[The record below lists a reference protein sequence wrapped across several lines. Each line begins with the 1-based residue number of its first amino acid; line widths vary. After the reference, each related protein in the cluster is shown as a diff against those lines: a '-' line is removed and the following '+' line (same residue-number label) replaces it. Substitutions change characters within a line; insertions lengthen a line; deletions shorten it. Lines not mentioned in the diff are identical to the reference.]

1 MWCDK
6 YRPQKINE
14 LILSPKDS
22 QLITNWMKQMKKG
35 EASTNCLFLYGSPG
49 TGKTTLAYTILK
61 QYNYDVIEL
70 NSSEHRTQKNIRNQ
84 INDILGKKNIVSMFE
99 KKRKDIGIIMDEI
112 DGLTSGERGSLTE
125 LIKILFPKK
134 NEVKKDKQKFGY
146 IKQNPFIC
154 ISNTIDKKI
163 LTIKKKS
170 INIEVK
176 KPSIFQLTKLAERVL
191 EGEGKKYDKITVD
204 KIVKNCQSDI
214 RKLLIHL
221 EYYYSGSEIKNID
234 MCLQNMKKEIEFTHF
249 EAAEKLLRKYYSID
263 VTRQISDANFNIVSM
278 IIFEN
283 FIRNIIKNKK
293 ESIEEKMEIIQKI
306 YDSFL
311 DGDILDKEI
320 YVNQYW
326 ILHNYISVD
335 KCSLPSYL
343 MNSMK
348 NCTTLKDSN
357 LKYSSLLNKSS
368 LEFFNI
374 KNKHDLIEK
383 YTNNS
388 QSIDIGEIARIV
400 KDDPLMK
407 KFVS

>member
-1 MWCDK
+1 
-6 YRPQKINE
+6 
-14 LILSPKDS
+14 
-22 QLITNWMKQMKKG
+22 
-35 EASTNCLFLYGSPG
+35 
-49 TGKTTLAYTILK
+49 
-61 QYNYDVIEL
+61 
-70 NSSEHRTQKNIRNQ
+70 
-84 INDILGKKNIVSMFE
+84 
-99 KKRKDIGIIMDEI
+99 
-112 DGLTSGERGSLTE
+112 
-125 LIKILFPKK
+125 
-134 NEVKKDKQKFGY
+134 
-146 IKQNPFIC
+146 
-154 ISNTIDKKI
+154 
-163 LTIKKKS
+163 
-170 INIEVK
+170 
-176 KPSIFQLTKLAERVL
+176 
-191 EGEGKKYDKITVD
+191 
-204 KIVKNCQSDI
+204 
-214 RKLLIHL
+214 
-221 EYYYSGSEIKNID
+221 

-383 YTNNS
+383 YT
-388 QSIDIGEIARIV
+388 IV
-400 KDDPLMK
+400 NQ
-407 KFVS
+407 